1 MEAVELARISLNFRY
16 SQVEQWGNTSPHFLF
31 SLPNESLQAKSGTVK
46 WPLREKSRQKK
57 LNWQCFLQWYIAVW
71 FWLSAQN

>member
-46 WPLREKSRQKK
+46 
-57 LNWQCFLQWYIAVW
+57 
-71 FWLSAQN
+71 